1 MNAII
6 VTEKEIKVNGYP
18 VSELP
23 NLGFEFSY
31 LYYEPD
37 AQNLFKFVKVSEDLI
52 RSNLLESE
60 KAQCASYCSSFVPEI
75 VEPIQP
81 APEAEDP
88 LINFVTVDGFVG
100 GVKPKSQL
108 EAGEVELSRE
118 DIRSIAYSS
127 VNQIDYIWDFQQ
139 SKFIG
144 LGYENQR
151 LQRYYAE
158 VPINNQLDA
167 IWAFIEAS
175 EIELPTKTKEILDK
189 LKSIKQDIPK
199 S

>member
-18 VSELP
+18 ASELP
-23 NLGFEFSY
+23 NLGFQFSY

-37 AQNLFKFVKVSEDLI
+37 AQNLFKFVKVGEDLI

-60 KAQCASYCSSFVPEI
+60 KEKCASYCSSFVPEI
-75 VEPIQP
+75 VELPPSAP
-81 APEAEDP
+81 AVEDP

-100 GVKPKSQL
+100 GVKPRSQL

-118 DIRSIAYSS
+118 DVRSIAYSS

-139 SKFIG
+139 SKFVG
-144 LGYENQR
+144 LGYEDKR
-151 LQRYYAE
+151 LKRYYDE
-158 VPINNQLDA
+158 VSINNQLDA

-175 EIELPTKTKEILDK
+175 GTEMPAKTKEIFDK
-189 LKSIKQDIPK
+189 IKAIKQDIPK